1 MIVDLQIEIKRFLES
16 VYGLKVEDVRTTNY
30 EGKRKRRKTGFYREI
45 DYKKVNRRPNI
56 LTTAID
62 SPLKALC
69 IWELHEQPVSGMQH
83 TSPDMSGMLYNV
95 CRCSRILWAILVSC
109 SAVLQTRESVCTH
122 LHIAS
127 TCRHMS
133 H

>member
-69 IWELHEQPVSGMQH
+69 IWELHEQPCLLHAAYIPGHVWYAVQCLQVQQDSLGHPCQLL
-83 TSPDMSGMLYNV
+83 S
-95 CRCSRILWAILVSC
+95 
-109 SAVLQTRESVCTH
+109 SATNT
-122 LHIAS
+122 
-127 TCRHMS
+127 
-133 H
+133 